1 MADIK
6 ILLVAGAIVLAL
18 VTFFA
23 LHPRVSSNLGIGL
36 VYFLYAISGLMI
48 LGAFFVPSSENP
60 SCGYCILMAVVS
72 IIFIYWLIRSKLM
85 IYIVGI
91 AGLIAMF
98 AGVWWLI
105 ENAAAAN
112 NMIILVIAVGGGIF
126 LIFAVINWLISLFK
140 K

>member
-23 LHPRVSSNLGIGL
+23 LHPRVSSKFQIGL
-36 VYFLYAISGLMI
+36 VYCLYAVSGLMI
-48 LGAFFVPSSENP
+48 LGAFFVPSSGNP
-60 SCGYCILMAVVS
+60 SCGYSILMAIIS
-72 IIFIYWLIRSKLM
+72 IIVIYWLLRSKLM
-85 IYIVGI
+85 IYLIGI
-91 AGLIAMF
+91 TMLVAMF
-98 AGVWWLI
+98 VVIWWLI